1 MSEVIKICVEN
12 ILLIVSKKKKKDS
25 TNRIC
30 IKIKLYTL
38 NKIYNLCCVPIFY

>member
-1 MSEVIKICVEN
+1 MCLKDSTN
-12 ILLIVSKKKKKDS
+12 SFKKKKKDS